1 MKFYCRALCV
11 LLIAVSVVR
20 AQDEDEAD
28 YGDYQP
34 TLDDELIEY
43 VPKYTV
49 RLGFRGMTGVESEFS
64 GKGTLVPQFFP
75 YNSTTSLQINV
86 GAKEGVDNRVY
97 HDGYVL
103 VDGRTTTDPAGNT
116 HPVNDGFT
124 NTWSFTNSEQLT
136 EDGLVTMHT
145 YEATLTD
152 SDLERK
158 KNSLASGVELTV
170 ERDFGSLF
178 GTRIQ
183 WGIVGG
189 MSVNQFNTIKRNT
202 VATQLKTITDF
213 YALGPQG
220 APPQSTDTVGYT
232 GPQTNGSADITY
244 LVGNEVLR
252 RTETI
257 TSNSE
262 ALTSR
267 WQSRGAYMTFRAGP
281 TLYVPLRWGLS
292 ASFSAGAVLVY
303 SGSNYNVTQTFKPET
318 GDEYAPYLADDDT
331 AFLPG
336 YYVDANLQWAMT
348 ETAGLYMGAVY
359 QSSGDYTQTLS
370 TEDEKVT
377 YRNRVDLSSL
387 QGLRAGMSFRF

>member
-1 MKFYCRALCV
+1 M
-11 LLIAVSVVR
+11 LINIG
-20 AQDEDEAD
+20 E
-28 YGDYQP
+28 
-34 TLDDELIEY
+34 
-43 VPKYTV
+43 
-49 RLGFRGMTGVESEFS
+49 
-64 GKGTLVPQFFP
+64 
-75 YNSTTSLQINV
+75 
-86 GAKEGVDNRVY
+86 KEGVDNRVY

-124 NTWSFTNSEQLT
+124 NTWSFASEEQIT
-136 EDGLVTMHT
+136 EDGLVKMHT
-145 YEATLTD
+145 YEATLSD

-158 KNSLASGVELTV
+158 KNSLASGVELMV
-170 ERDFGSLF
+170 ERDFGNLF

-202 VATQLKTITDF
+202 VATQLKTITD
-213 YALGPQG
+213 YYSLGGQA
-220 APPQSTDTVGYT
+220 APEAPYT
-232 GPQTNGSADITY
+232 GPVTSGSADITV
-244 LVGNEVLR
+244 LLGNEVLR

-262 ALTSR
+262 ALTTR
-267 WQSRGAYMTFRAGP
+267 WQSRGAYVTFRAGP
-281 TLYVPLRWGLS
+281 TLFVPLRWGFS
-292 ASFSAGAVLVY
+292 ASVSAGAVLVY

-359 QSSGDYTQTLS
+359 QSSGDYTQTVS
-370 TEDEKVT
+370 TDDKEVT

-387 QGLRAGMSFRF
+387 QGLRAGMTFRF